1 MGTAAAFLP
10 AIGGLSLFGYVSI
23 ALLLWGGIAAMP
35 LLARLLL
42 QPLQRLATKNPAIDL
57 ALKRLWGAP
66 SQAAIALGGIVAST
80 SLMIAMAVMV
90 TSPRLVDEWLYQVL
104 PADAYLRVDGDSGG
118 LDPEPQKKPPRS
130 RA

>member
-1 MGTAAAFLP
+1 PARDVARTQPAVALKDAGDAVDPKAAPRPWFALALLGIGTAAAFLP

-42 QPLQRLATKNPAIDL
+42 QPLHQSATRNPAVDL

-66 SQAAIALGGIVAST
+66 SQAAIALGGIV
-80 SLMIAMAVMV
+80 
-90 TSPRLVDEWLYQVL
+90 
-104 PADAYLRVDGDSGG
+104 
-118 LDPEPQKKPPRS
+118 
-130 RA
+130 